1 MKKLRLDRRLLN
13 RRGWI
18 SPAESERAIAALP
31 DVADKIDPGKP
42 ASEAESE
49 QEPGDGAG
57 FDGA

>member
-18 SPAESERAIAALP
+18 SPAESEREIAALP
-31 DVADKIDPGKP
+31 DVADKIDPGEP
-42 ASEAESE
+42 ASDVESE
-49 QEPGDGAG
+49 QEPVDGAG